1 MKAFILVVVCLCTFF
16 SYAQAA
22 IASNPMINQLPTIYE
37 EDPPKPV
44 PTSCIIR
51 FNRVLGAL
59 GGWWVICFYKDGNQV
74 ASYFYDERKHII
86 YVDIDPFEFKTYAFD
101 ERNPSVIADDFPLD
115 LNEDMGLVKEI
126 LHPAKVCT
134 IL

>member
-1 MKAFILVVVCLCTFF
+1 MKAFILVVVCFCTFF

-22 IASNPMINQLPTIYE
+22 IATNPMINQLLTIYE

-51 FNRVLGAL
+51 FNRVFKSW
-59 GGWWVICFYKDGNQV
+59 GGWWIICFYREGRDV
-74 ASYFYDERKHII
+74 ASYFYDERKHVI
-86 YVDIDPFEFKTYAFD
+86 YVDSDPFEFKTYAFD
-101 ERNPSVIADDFPLD
+101 ERNPSAIADDFPLD
-115 LNEDMGLVKEI
+115 LSKIMGVGKEI
-126 LHPAKVCT
+126 LHPAKLCT